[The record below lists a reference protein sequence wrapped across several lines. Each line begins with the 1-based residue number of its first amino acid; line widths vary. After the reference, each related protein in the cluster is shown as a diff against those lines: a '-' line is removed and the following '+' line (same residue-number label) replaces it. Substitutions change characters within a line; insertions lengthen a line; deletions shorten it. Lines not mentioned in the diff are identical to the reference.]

1 MYKEKVMDKIRVLF
15 LCTGNSARS
24 QMAEAFLR
32 TYGDERFEAFS
43 AGLEP
48 KKVHP
53 LTIKVMEEL
62 GIDMRGHR
70 SKHLDTYLE
79 WLHFSY
85 VITVCSHADANCPA
99 VFPGGAKRLH
109 WDFEDPVVF
118 SGPENKKLEKFRQ
131 VRDLINEQVRKWIGE
146 QINQ

>member
-1 MYKEKVMDKIRVLF
+1 MEKNRVLF

-32 TYGDERFEAFS
+32 TYGSDRFEAFS

-53 LTIKVMEEL
+53 MAIQVMEEI
-62 GIDMRGHR
+62 GISLNGHK
-70 SKHLDTYLE
+70 SKHLNSYLE
-79 WLHFSY
+79 TMIFDY
-85 VITVCSHADANCPA
+85 VITLCSHADANCPA

-109 WDFEDPVVF
+109 WDFEDPVAF
-118 SGPENKKLEKFRQ
+118 SGPENLKLDKFRQ
-131 VRDLINEQVRKWIGE
+131 VRDLIGEQLKKWIDE
-146 QINQ
+146 QSHP